1 MNLAVLFKNT
11 KGELIP
17 MLTDLSIRNFVLID
31 AADLKLQKGLNVI
44 TGETGAGKTIVMDAL
59 SMVLGERS
67 SSDSIRQGQDQAMV
81 EAVFELDSSSPG
93 YKRLAS
99 FLEESGLEMDDS
111 LILKR
116 TLNRAGKNRCFVNNS
131 TTTLTTLNEI
141 GGLLVDLHGQHDHQT
156 LLNPKNYLG
165 ILDDFGEL
173 SIDTERIGHTYEEWR
188 ETYQRQQD
196 LITQERERHRLL
208 DQLKFQIGEI
218 EEAELR
224 PGEEEELGAEK
235 RRLRNFES
243 LNEHSAAVLALLEGD
258 DEDALGVLRAVG
270 QVQSRLE
277 DMAQRDPDIAA
288 ARNHA
293 ESAGYVLEELV
304 STVRKYHESLEF
316 QPGRLDEIEGRLH
329 LIHNLKRKYGNSI
342 EEVLSFLGESKTELD
357 RLENFEE
364 ERSSLEKKLQ
374 SLTQDLGKQATDLSK
389 KRRKVAKQLSG
400 EITLELRQLGM
411 SAARFEA
418 EVALIDPSS
427 APNVLR
433 MNFPQDDESPITS
446 TGWDMVHFR
455 ISTNPGEPLK
465 TLKQV
470 ASGGEI
476 SRVMLAIKAVLAR
489 VDGVDVLV
497 FDEID
502 SGIGGKTAH
511 VVGGKIKSL
520 SAERQ
525 VLCITHLAPIASRG
539 DHHLRI
545 DKDTNGQ
552 KTTVRI
558 TPLEGQSR
566 AEELARMMGTD
577 ASEGSLRLAEEMLQ
591 QAAK

>member
-1 MNLAVLFKNT
+1 
-11 KGELIP
+11 

-31 AADLKLQKGLNVI
+31 SADLKFQKGLNVI

-59 SMVLGERS
+59 SMVLGERAS
-67 SSDSIRQGQDQAMV
+67 GDSIRQGQDQAMV
-81 EAVFELDSSSPG
+81 EAVFELDSQSPG
-93 YKRLAS
+93 YRRLAT
-99 FLEESGLEMDDS
+99 FLESSGLEMDDS

-116 TLNRAGKNRCFVNNS
+116 TLNRAGKNRCFINNS
-131 TTTLTTLNEI
+131 TTTLATLNEI

-165 ILDDFGEL
+165 ILDDFGNL
-173 SIDTERIGHTYEEWR
+173 SEETECLGRTYEAWR
-188 ETYQRQQD
+188 ETHQRKLD
-196 LITQERERHRLL
+196 LIDQERERHRLL

-218 EEAELR
+218 EDAALR
-224 PGEEEELGAEK
+224 PGEEEELGAER

-243 LNEHSAAVLALLEGD
+243 LNEHTAAVLALLDGT
-258 DEDALGVLRAVG
+258 DEDALGILRAIG

-277 DMAQRDPDIAA
+277 DMAQRDPDTTS
-288 ARNHA
+288 ARNQA
-293 ESAGYVLEELV
+293 ENAGYVLEELA
-304 STVRKYHESLEF
+304 SIVRQYHESLEF

-342 EEVLSFLGESKTELD
+342 EEVLSFLGESKTELG

-364 ERSSLEKKLQ
+364 ERSSLERKLQ
-374 SLTQDLGKQATDLSK
+374 QLTQELGSQATELSK

-418 EVALIDPSS
+418 EVAMIDPAT

-433 MNFPQDDESPITS
+433 MNYPQDDESPVTS
-446 TGWDMVHFR
+446 TGWDVVHFR

-489 VDGVDVLV
+489 IDGVDALV

-502 SGIGGKTAH
+502 SGIGGKTAL

-525 VLCITHLAPIASRG
+525 VLCITHLAPIASKG

-545 DKDTNGQ
+545 EKETDGQ
-552 KTTVRI
+552 TTTVRI
-558 TPLEGQSR
+558 TPLESAAR
-566 AEELARMMGTD
+566 AEELARMMGTE